1 MRLPHLPLVL
11 LVVLAG
17 STFHVASAAE
27 DFTRLEKATA
37 KEQAKIAKAWMDLAT
52 YLVKQDLKAEAEE
65 AIARARALAP
75 ELKGLDRV
83 TEKAAALAGAGEVD
97 AAVEKRM
104 AKAAKA
110 AAKGYER
117 IAKVFDKEQ
126 QDARYPGSLM
136 KAYRLA
142 PTPARRKR
150 LADMATKDLL
160 LVQAP
165 GHPMAA
171 YVSLPKGWKDGKT
184 WPVLVCVDG
193 AGSNFR
199 GIANGFKKNRGDR
212 DWIIV
217 SPHALSC
224 TNEVKLDKYP
234 AYTKELVQTWNDK
247 RAEFDIAGLAA
258 ILDDLKTFFGAS
270 SEVAITGFSGGGF
283 LCYGFL
289 FHHPDRVLCA
299 APACANFNQGM
310 QRGGPKPE
318 GGGPP
323 VHVMTGEKDPHRD
336 KTFGKTEPGIEDQTD
351 WVMEAFEEQ
360 GFTNVKRT
368 MLPGVGHSALAKEV
382 WEYVDECVES
392 AGR

>member
-1 MRLPHLPLVL
+1 MRLRLLPLAL

-17 STFHVASAAE
+17 SALHVAPAAE

-37 KEQAKIAKAWMDLAT
+37 KEEAKIAKIWLDLASF
-52 YLVKQDLKAEAEE
+52 LVRRDLKVEAEQ
-65 AIARARALAP
+65 AIQRARALAP
-75 ELKGLDRV
+75 DLKGLERAA
-83 TEKAAALAGAGEVD
+83 EKAAALAGEGTMD
-97 AAVEKRM
+97 AATEKRLQ
-104 AKAAKA
+104 KAAKG

-117 IAKVFDKEQ
+117 IAKVFDKER
-126 QDARYPGSLM
+126 QDVRYPGSLM

-160 LVQAP
+160 LLQAP

-199 GIANGFKKNRGDR
+199 GITRGFIGNRGDR

-224 TNEVKLDKYP
+224 TSEVKLDKYP
-234 AYTKELVQTWNDK
+234 AYTKELVQTWNDN
-247 RAEFDIAGLAA
+247 RAEFDVAGLHA
-258 ILDDLKTFFGAS
+258 ILDDLRTFFGAS
-270 SEVAITGFSGGGF
+270 DKVAITGFSGGGN

-299 APACANFNQGM
+299 APACANFNQGAH
-310 QRGGPKPE
+310 RGGPKPTD
-318 GGGPP
+318 GGPP

-336 KTFGKTEPGIEDQTD
+336 KTHGKFEPGIEDQTD
-351 WVMEAFEEQ
+351 WVMDAFQEQ
-360 GFTNVKRT
+360 GFTQVKRT

-382 WEYVDECVES
+382 WAFVDECVE
-392 AGR
+392 AATR